1 MILSKAEFLAKIGDL
16 LQDNST
22 QLISPLD
29 VRTSLTDLAD
39 SVHLLLDGN
48 SVVSANFASPHTRTT
63 RAGDLALGKLKY
75 QGRSSVDNSAFGYYA
90 LGANFDGTQNTAIG
104 SHSLGCNLHGTYN
117 TAVGFNSSAGNTT
130 GSGNVTVGSF
140 GLQSLRTGSF
150 NISIGHGAGNRI
162 AKDAEFKFYLGV
174 DPIDSGMDCQSMSS
188 ASGATPLLFGDLKD
202 LRLGVATHQVLH
214 NHGVL
219 QVSGDITSSHAKNFN
234 LGNTNV
240 PWASVN
246 EVIHFSGEHLS
257 INTPA
262 PSGEGKVTVSG
273 NLVPSE
279 NGKFS
284 LGWADGTENGK
295 KLLWDGF
302 FNDMTVSGS
311 FHCNDIN
318 INEVNLCTYD
328 CKTLHLATS
337 GVCDSEIGYHNE
349 SFCGFLTDESLD
361 GAGFVTHSSGA
372 NYRRN
377 YHFVYRAPDPNL
389 TCLEVDS
396 HYARSRWESNIS
408 IQIESGKHLQTDRV
422 LGDDTLSLVTQSGC
436 YGVFIE
442 PSGHDPHNPSGNHG
456 FATKQN
462 IFKQNLPTKKDFNF
476 IAQSGTHLGADGNP
490 SGYDYTLLTGTV
502 DSGVRVAHEFTSRM
516 KSISASRGFS
526 IVYYDDYD
534 KIYKIG
540 TPPPEPPVGPG
551 GGTDFGNLY
560 LVGDS
565 SKNTYI
571 NRNGQGSS
579 VALSLGGN
587 TIAYSHNYNDFDD
600 RIQQRGGLRY
610 WITYQ
615 EYENHTAAENV
626 GSSFRNP
633 RFLAQY
639 DYSIR
644 GFGSDIALSSNGL
657 YMIVGSLDN
666 ELVVYNRSDR
676 NFQFGQR
683 KRLTFT
689 GTTGFGMFVDISTRP
704 HFGSYGYWLV
714 TTLPYKDETSN
725 SFGISNGGIDAGSVV
740 MYTEAFGNSW
750 FQRPNN
756 VAMMHGRSS
765 YDRIGIT
772 KNGLALSSQGTT
784 CAVGAPH
791 GKNANELFDSYN
803 RSTGQTRDNLT
814 EQVVGLADDQYFD
827 NGYVLVGDIWDYFKL
842 NFTDQFQQHVG
853 YRSYLECPRKDTLLT
868 EPSSR
873 KTEFG
878 YSVHIGQNKDAAD
891 LVLGNDHYDQYLVV
905 GAPNVRPAG
914 NTRNQVCTGMVFVY
928 KKTAKKL
935 LKPKHHYGVR
945 EDNVDWELHATIA
958 PSYENVG
965 FSPWRF
971 GHDVRITHD
980 GSTVVVSSPGYGQE
994 NGDTSGKLWLYTYNS
1009 STGKYD
1015 LASAKR
1021 GTTIDSKGRETN
1033 STFKNLSVAEDIA
1046 INHTATLI
1054 LAGCPRTETTEDL
1067 KLAPT
1072 AQPYMIAGVDTGHVQ
1087 LYSPIPM

>member
-22 QLISPLD
+22 QLISPFD

-48 SVVSANFASPHTRTT
+48 SVVSANFASPDTRTT

-104 SHSLGCNLHGTYN
+104 SHSLSCNLHGTYN

-162 AKDAEFKFYLGV
+162 GKDAEFKFYLGV
-174 DPIDSGMDCQSMSS
+174 DPIDSGMDCQSMTN
-188 ASGATPLLFGDLKD
+188 ASGATPLLYGDLKD
-202 LRLGVATHQVLH
+202 LKLGVATHQELH
-214 NHGVL
+214 NYGVL

-234 LGNTNV
+234 LGNTNI

-284 LGWADGTENGK
+284 LGWSDGTEAGE

-311 FHCNDIN
+311 FNCNDIN

-337 GVCDSEIGYHNE
+337 GVCDSEIGYHNDA
-349 SFCGFLTDESLD
+349 FCGFLSDESLD

-372 NYRRN
+372 DYRRN
-377 YHFVYRAPDPNL
+377 YHFVFRAPDPDL

-442 PSGHDPHNPSGNHG
+442 PSGHDIHNPSGNHG
-456 FATKQN
+456 FATKQD
-462 IFKQNLPTKKDFNF
+462 IFRQNLPTKKDFNF
-476 IAQSGTHLGADGNP
+476 VAQSGTHLGADGNP

-502 DSGVRVAHEFTSRM
+502 DSGVKVAHEFTSRM
-516 KSISASRGFS
+516 KSLSASRGFS

-534 KIYKIG
+534 KVYKIG
-540 TPPPEPPVGPG
+540 TPPPDPPAGPG

-560 LVGDS
+560 LVGYAQTIFSDS
-565 SKNTYI
+565 NKE
-571 NRNGQGSS
+571 GSS
-579 VALSLGGN
+579 VSLSLGG
-587 TIAYSHNYNDFDD
+587 TTAAYSHNFESYDSHENTNMISYVFSHELDPVVAASSND
-600 RIQQRGGLRY
+600 
-610 WITYQ
+610 
-615 EYENHTAAENV
+615 
-626 GSSFRNP
+626 SFRYMN
-633 RFLAQY
+633 RGIERAVGYNQTTVK
-639 DYSIR
+639 
-644 GFGSDIALSSNGL
+644 GFGSDITMSSNGL
-657 YMIVGSLDN
+657 YMSVGTLGN
-666 ELVVYNRSDR
+666 QAYIYNRSDR
-676 NFQFGQR
+676 TLNWIFR
-683 KRLTFT
+683 KSITFT
-689 GTTGFGMFVDISTRP
+689 TGYGAGSTVDMSTMA
-704 HFGSYGYWLV
+704 HQGSYGHWFV
-714 TTLPYKDETSN
+714 TAAPYADLAYTNQGAVYLFQE
-725 SFGISNGGIDAGSVV
+725 SFGNFWINRSNVSTNEMV
-740 MYTEAFGNSW
+740 
-750 FQRPNN
+750 
-756 VAMMHGRSS
+756 GRSKN
-765 YDRIGIT
+765 DRIGIT
-772 KNGLALSSQGTT
+772 KNGLAISSQGTT
-784 CAVGAPH
+784 VAVGAPH
-791 GKNANELFDSYN
+791 GKNADELFDSYN
-803 RSTGQTRDNLT
+803 SSTGETKEGLT
-814 EQVVGLADDQYFD
+814 EQKIGRADNQYFD
-827 NGYVLVGDIWDYFKL
+827 NGYVIVGDTWDYFNL
-842 NFTDQFQQHVG
+842 NWASSYHQTNG
-853 YRSYLECPRKDTLLT
+853 YRSFLECPRKNTLET
-868 EPSSR
+868 EASSR

-878 YSVHIGQNKDAAD
+878 YSVHIGQNKDAAA
-891 LVLGNDHYDQYLVV
+891 LEVGNEHYDQYLIV

-914 NTRNQVCTGMVFVY
+914 NERNQVCTGMVFVY

-935 LKPKHHYGVR
+935 LRPKHHYGVINPGAAGG
-945 EDNVDWELHATIA
+945 ENVDWELYATIA
-958 PSYENVG
+958 PVYENVG
-965 FSPWRF
+965 FEPWRF
-971 GHDVRITHD
+971 GHDVFITHD
-980 GSTVVVSSPGYGQE
+980 GATVVVASPGYGQE
-994 NGDTSGKLWLYTYNS
+994 NGNTSGKLWIYTYNAATQS
-1009 STGKYD
+1009 YN
-1015 LASAKR
+1015 LASAIR
-1021 GTTIDSKGRETN
+1021 GTTIDSTGHDTK
-1033 STFKNLSVAEDIA
+1033 STYKNLSVSEDISVSYNA
-1046 INHTATLI
+1046 DLI
-1054 LAGCPRTETTEDL
+1054 LAGCPETQTTEDL
-1067 KLAPT
+1067 PG
-1072 AQPYMIAGVDTGHVQ
+1072 YEAGVNSGHVQ
-1087 LYSPIPM
+1087 LYSPTPL

>member
-48 SVVSANFASPHTRTT
+48 SVVSANFASPDTRTT

-75 QGRSSVDNSAFGYYA
+75 QGRSSIDNSAFGYYA

-104 SHSLGCNLHGTYN
+104 SHSLSCNLHGTYN

-162 AKDAEFKFYLGV
+162 GKDAEFKFYLGV
-174 DPIDSGMDCQSMSS
+174 DPIDSGMDCQSMSD

-202 LRLGVATHQVLH
+202 LRLGVATHQELH
-214 NHGVL
+214 NYGVL
-219 QVSGDITSSHAKNFN
+219 QVSGDVTSSHAKNFN
-234 LGNTNV
+234 LGNTNI

-246 EVIHFSGEHLS
+246 EVIHFSGEHVS

-284 LGWADGTENGK
+284 LGWSDGTEAGE

-311 FHCNDIN
+311 FNCNDIN

-337 GVCDSEIGYHNE
+337 GVCDSEIGYHNDA
-349 SFCGFLTDESLD
+349 FCGFLSDESLD

-372 NYRRN
+372 DYRRN
-377 YHFVYRAPDPNL
+377 YHFVYRAPDPDL

-396 HYARSRWESNIS
+396 HYSRSRWESNIS

-456 FATKQN
+456 FATRQN

-476 IAQSGTHLGADGNP
+476 VAQSGTHLGADGNP

-502 DSGVRVAHEFTSRM
+502 DSGVKVAHEFTSRM
-516 KSISASRGFS
+516 KSVSASRGFS

-540 TPPPEPPVGPG
+540 TPPPEPPAGPG
-551 GGTDFGNLY
+551 AGTDFGNLY
-560 LVGDS
+560 LVGDGDLNGLDFQ
-565 SKNTYI
+565 KENG
-571 NRNGQGSS
+571 RNGQGSS
-579 VALSLGGN
+579 VAVSLGSNTVAYTHNHEAYDTISEGN
-587 TIAYSHNYNDFDD
+587 PALWVVISERNLNSKNSSDCFSVTRHVGAYN
-600 RIQQRGGLRY
+600 
-610 WITYQ
+610 
-615 EYENHTAAENV
+615 
-626 GSSFRNP
+626 SSVK
-633 RFLAQY
+633 
-639 DYSIR
+639 
-644 GFGSDIALSSNGL
+644 GFGSDLALSSNGL
-657 YMIVGSLDN
+657 YMVVGTLAGK
-666 ELVVYNRSDR
+666 LYVYKRSDR
-676 NFQFGQR
+676 NFSFQTGGQIS
-683 KRLTFT
+683 KSEVM
-689 GTTGFGMFVDISTRP
+689 GFGATVDISTRP
-704 HFGSYGYWLV
+704 HQGSYGYWLV
-714 TTLPYKDETSN
+714 TSSPFSDYSTTTSV
-725 SFGISNGGIDAGSVV
+725 GARGGEDAGFVH
-740 MYTEAFGNSW
+740 MYTEGFAQVWTERASNT
-750 FQRPNN
+750 
-756 VAMMHGRSS
+756 AMMHGRSRF
-765 YDRIGIT
+765 DRIGIT
-772 KNGLALSSQGTT
+772 KNGLAISSQGTT
-784 CAVGAPH
+784 VAVGAPK
-791 GKNANELFDSYN
+791 GKNADELFDSYN
-803 RSTGQTRDNLT
+803 PFTGETRPGLT
-814 EQVVGLADDQYFD
+814 EQKVGIADNQYFD
-827 NGYVLVGDIWDYFKL
+827 NGYVLVGDIWDYFVH
-842 NFTDQFQQHVG
+842 NFASQDAQNVSH
-853 YRSYLECPRKDTLLT
+853 RSHLECPRKNTLLT

-878 YSVHIGQNKDAAD
+878 HSVHIGQDINAPD
-891 LVLGNDHYDQYLVV
+891 LVIGNDHYDQYLVV

-914 NTRNQVCTGMVFVY
+914 NTRNQVCTGMAFVY
-928 KKTAKKL
+928 KKTAKRV
-935 LKPKHHYGVR
+935 LKPKHYYGVR
-945 EDNVDWELHATIA
+945 DDNVDWELHATIA
-958 PSYENVG
+958 PAYESVG

-971 GHDVRITHD
+971 GHDVFITHD
-980 GSTVVVSSPGYGQE
+980 GNTVVVSSPGYGQE
-994 NGDTSGKLWLYTYNS
+994 NGDTSGKLWIYTYNA
-1009 STGKYD
+1009 STQNYD
-1015 LASAKR
+1015 LSSAIR
-1021 GTTIDSKGRETN
+1021 GTTIDSKGVDTEPN
-1033 STFKNLSVAEDIA
+1033 IKNLSVAEDIA
-1046 INHTATLI
+1046 VSAGVEVIV
-1054 LAGCPRTETTEDL
+1054 AGCPNAEFTED
-1067 KLAPT
+1067 KPNT
-1072 AQPYMIAGVDTGHVQ
+1072 RVVAGVNTGQVQ
-1087 LYSPIPM
+1087 LYSPIPL

>member
-48 SVVSANFASPHTRTT
+48 SVVSANFASPETRTT
-63 RAGDLALGKLKY
+63 RAGSLALGKLGY

-140 GLQSLRTGSF
+140 GLQTLRTGSF

-162 AKDAEFKFYLGV
+162 GKDAEFKFYLGV

-188 ASGATPLLFGDLKD
+188 TSGATPLLYGDLKD
-202 LRLGVATHQVLH
+202 LKLGVATHQELH
-214 NHGVL
+214 NYGVL

-246 EVIHFSGEHLS
+246 EVIHFSGDHLS

-284 LGWADGTENGK
+284 LGWSDGTEAGQ
-295 KLLWDGF
+295 KLLWDGY
-302 FNDMTVSGS
+302 FNDVTVSGS

-337 GVCDSEIGYHNE
+337 GVCDSEIGYHNDA
-349 SFCGFLTDESLD
+349 FCGFLTDESLD

-372 NYRRN
+372 DYRRN
-377 YHFVYRAPDPNL
+377 YHFVFRAPDPDL

-442 PSGHDPHNPSGNHG
+442 PSGHDIHNPSGNHG

-462 IFKQNLPTKKDFNF
+462 IVRQNLPTKKDFNF
-476 IAQSGTHLGADGNP
+476 VAQSGTHLGADGNP

-502 DSGVRVAHEFTSRM
+502 DSGVKVAHEFTSRM
-516 KSISASRGFS
+516 KSLSASRGFS

-540 TPPPEPPVGPG
+540 TPPPEPPAGPG
-551 GGTDFGNLY
+551 AGTDFGNLY
-560 LVGDS
+560 LVGDNDLNGLDFS
-565 SKNTYI
+565 SPHR
-571 NRNGQGSS
+571 RNGQGSS
-579 VALSLGGN
+579 VAISLN
-587 TIAYSHNYNDFDD
+587 SATVAYSHNFESYDSISEPNPALWVVFSERRHGHNSSSDCFLKTG
-600 RIQQRGGLRY
+600 Q
-610 WITYQ
+610 
-615 EYENHTAAENV
+615 V
-626 GSSFRNP
+626 GQFNNT
-633 RFLAQY
+633 
-639 DYSIR
+639 IK

-657 YMIVGSLDN
+657 YMVVGSLGSKL
-666 ELVVYNRSDR
+666 LVYTRSDR
-676 NFQFGQR
+676 NLNFISPI
-683 KRLTFT
+683 KEISKN
-689 GTTGFGMFVDISTRP
+689 TTRGFGARVDISTRS
-704 HFGSYGYWLV
+704 HIGSYGYWLV
-714 TTLPYKDETSN
+714 TSSPFEDRGSSTEIGYR
-725 SFGISNGGIDAGSVV
+725 GGQDAGYVH
-740 MYTEAFGNSW
+740 MYTEGF
-750 FQRPNN
+750 FN
-756 VAMMHGRSS
+756 VWTERSLNTQMMHGRSPF
-765 YDRIGIT
+765 DRIGIT
-772 KNGLALSSQGTT
+772 KNGLAISSQGTT
-784 CAVGAPH
+784 CAVGAPE
-791 GKNANELFDSYN
+791 GKNTNELFDSYN
-803 RSTGQTRDNLT
+803 IATGETRPGLT
-814 EQVVGLADDQYFD
+814 EQAVGIADNQYFD
-827 NGYVLVGDIWDYFKL
+827 NGYVLVGDIWDYFRI
-842 NFTDQFQQHVG
+842 NFAANDGQHVG
-853 YRSYLECPRKDTLLT
+853 YRSHLECPRKNTLLT

-878 YSVHIGQNKDAAD
+878 HSVHIGQDINAPD
-891 LVLGNDHYDQYLVV
+891 LLIGNDHYDQYLIV

-914 NTRNQVCTGMVFVY
+914 NIRNQVCTGMVFVY
-928 KKTAKKL
+928 KKTAKRL
-935 LKPKHHYGVR
+935 LKPKHYYGIR

-958 PSYENVG
+958 PSYESVG

-971 GHDVRITHD
+971 GHDVFITHD
-980 GSTVVVSSPGYGQE
+980 GNTVVVSSPGYGQE
-994 NGDTSGKLWLYTYNS
+994 NGDTSGKLWIYTYNV
-1009 STGKYD
+1009 STQNYD
-1015 LASAKR
+1015 LSSAIR
-1021 GTTIDSKGRETN
+1021 GTTIDSKGVDTEPN
-1033 STFKNLSVAEDIA
+1033 VKNLSVAEDIA
-1046 INHTATLI
+1046 VSDGGEFIV
-1054 LAGCPRTETTEDL
+1054 AGCPNTQFTED
-1067 KLAPT
+1067 KPNT
-1072 AQPYMIAGVDTGHVQ
+1072 NVVAGVDTGHVQ
-1087 LYSPIPM
+1087 LYSPIPL